1 MAGVV
6 LRDTNAALNSV
17 WGGQREKKVTPR
29 RGHYQQYGPQTRILL
44 KDFFLLTASECAP
57 EDSNGLE
64 RGMRRI
70 FFLCS

>member
-1 MAGVV
+1 MADLVFQETSG
-6 LRDTNAALNSV
+6 ALNSF
-17 WGGQREKKVTPR
+17 WSEQNEDKATPR
-29 RGHYQQYGPQTRILL
+29 RRHYQQYGPQTRILL